1 MDALKACGDYEK
13 RANESSSHRLI
24 KSRHFDLPDI
34 NPVIPSTDVI
44 QLPMTRKTTT
54 AQVVETSA
62 ESPSRTALF
71 RTTITRT
78 IMLHLLINPVSRYT
92 LFFQLP
98 KPFKFDTKP
107 QNTNLITLLHPFKS
121 GKLSLQMSGMGNRQ
135 KNSQLIELKTVF
147 ISLAH
152 TLILVPYD
160 YKTCIPYLNYL
171 KCLIVQSS
179 KTNPEKSVN
188 TGR

>member
-1 MDALKACGDYEK
+1 MK
-13 RANESSSHRLI
+13 NEMSPNNDSVG
-24 KSRHFDLPDI
+24 
-34 NPVIPSTDVI
+34 N
-44 QLPMTRKTTT
+44 RK
-54 AQVVETSA
+54 
-62 ESPSRTALF
+62 
-71 RTTITRT
+71 
-78 IMLHLLINPVSRYT
+78 
-92 LFFQLP
+92 
-98 KPFKFDTKP
+98 
-107 QNTNLITLLHPFKS
+107 
-121 GKLSLQMSGMGNRQ
+121 NRQ

-179 KTNPEKSVN
+179 KTNPKRSVN